1 MGCQIRYVIGKLF
14 VEGTCLSII
23 SATVVSPL
31 LKLPPFR
38 FDVFVWKDGNTIH
51 SSASTSFMKNTEVE
65 TCHFY

>member
-1 MGCQIRYVIGKLF
+1 